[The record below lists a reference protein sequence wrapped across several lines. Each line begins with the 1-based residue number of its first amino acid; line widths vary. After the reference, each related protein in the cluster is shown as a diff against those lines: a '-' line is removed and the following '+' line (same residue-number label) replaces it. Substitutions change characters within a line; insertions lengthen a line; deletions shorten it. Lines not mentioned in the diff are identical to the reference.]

1 MLENCK
7 IFFISKNIFL
17 LRLSLKYG
25 FATFFYFVSKN
36 KLINLRTLQ
45 ISPLPCKW
53 SHDWE
58 CGITGLNQRL
68 EPLKASQ

>member
-1 MLENCK
+1 MDLQH
-7 IFFISKNIFL
+7 FFD
-17 LRLSLKYG
+17 
-25 FATFFYFVSKN
+25 FVSKN

-58 CGITGLNQRL
+58 FGITGLNQRL
-68 EPLKASQ
+68 GPLKASQ